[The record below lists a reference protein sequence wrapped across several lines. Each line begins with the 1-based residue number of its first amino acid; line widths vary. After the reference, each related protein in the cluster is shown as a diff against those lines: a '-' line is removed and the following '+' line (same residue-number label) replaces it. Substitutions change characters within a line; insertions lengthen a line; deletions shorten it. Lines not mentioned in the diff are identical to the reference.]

1 LNPADA
7 DNIWGSSAMRRIAA
21 QPGESIMARLSV
33 YDPFAEV
40 FPELFRGLLAP
51 ARAAAPEAL
60 EIRIEVRE
68 TANAYQV
75 QAELPG
81 VRKDDIQVQIDGNRV
96 SISAE
101 VRREAADKPESERV
115 LRSERFYGQLAR
127 SFALASEIDDKQ
139 ASAKFE
145 QGILTLTL
153 PKQTAPSARRITIQ

>member
-1 LNPADA
+1 
-7 DNIWGSSAMRRIAA
+7 
-21 QPGESIMARLSV
+21 MARLSV

-40 FPELFRGLLAP
+40 FPELFRGLLSP

-68 TANAYQV
+68 SANAYQV

-101 VRREAADKPESERV
+101 VKREATEKPENERV

-127 SFALASEIDDKQ
+127 SFALATEIDDKQ
-139 ASAKFE
+139 ASARFE

-153 PKQTAPSARRITIQ
+153 PKQTAPSARRITIE

>member
-1 LNPADA
+1 
-7 DNIWGSSAMRRIAA
+7 
-21 QPGESIMARLSV
+21 MARLSV

-40 FPELFRGLLAP
+40 FPELFRGLLTP
-51 ARAAAPEAL
+51 ARASAPEAL

-68 TANAYQV
+68 YANAYQV

-101 VRREAADKPESERV
+101 VKREAVDKPESERV

-127 SFALASEIDDKQ
+127 SFALATEIDDKQ
-139 ASAKFE
+139 ASARFE

-153 PKQTAPSARRITIQ
+153 PKQTAPSARKITIQ

>member
-1 LNPADA
+1 
-7 DNIWGSSAMRRIAA
+7 
-21 QPGESIMARLSV
+21 MARLSV

-40 FPELFRGLLAP
+40 FPELFRGLLTP
-51 ARAAAPEAL
+51 ARATAPEAL

-101 VRREAADKPESERV
+101 VKREAADKPDSERV

-139 ASAKFE
+139 ASARFE

>member
-1 LNPADA
+1 
-7 DNIWGSSAMRRIAA
+7 MQRIAA
-21 QPGESIMARLSV
+21 QPGAFIMARLSV

-40 FPELFRGLLAP
+40 FPELFRGLLTP
-51 ARAAAPEAL
+51 ARATAPEAL

-101 VRREAADKPESERV
+101 VKREAADKPDSERV

-139 ASAKFE
+139 ASARFE

>member
-1 LNPADA
+1 
-7 DNIWGSSAMRRIAA
+7 
-21 QPGESIMARLSV
+21 MARLSV

-40 FPELFRGLLAP
+40 FPELFRSLLTP
-51 ARAAAPEAL
+51 SRGSAPEAI

-68 TANAYQV
+68 NANAYQV

-96 SISAE
+96 SINAE
-101 VRREAADKPESERV
+101 VKREAVDKPENERV

-139 ASAKFE
+139 ASARFE

-153 PKQTAPSARRITIQ
+153 PKQTTPSARRITIQ

>member
-1 LNPADA
+1 MKAISGAPHCNPH
-7 DNIWGSSAMRRIAA
+7 GV
-21 QPGESIMARLSV
+21 EIMARLSV

-40 FPELFRGLLAP
+40 FPEIFRGLLAP

-68 TANAYQV
+68 HAASYQV

-81 VRKDDIQVQIDGNRV
+81 VRKEDIQVQIDGNRV

-101 VRREAADKPESERV
+101 VKRESAERAEGERV
-115 LRSERFYGQLAR
+115 LRSERFYGPMAR
-127 SFALASEIDDKQ
+127 SFALASEIDDNS
-139 ASAKFE
+139 ASARFE

-153 PKQTAPSARRITIQ
+153 PKAAAPSARRITIN

>member
-1 LNPADA
+1 
-7 DNIWGSSAMRRIAA
+7 
-21 QPGESIMARLSV
+21 MARLSV

-40 FPELFRGLLAP
+40 FPELFRGLLTP
-51 ARAAAPEAL
+51 ARASAPEAL

-68 TANAYQV
+68 SANAYQV

-101 VRREAADKPESERV
+101 VKREAVDKPETERV

-139 ASAKFE
+139 ASARFE
-145 QGILTLTL
+145 QGILTLIL
-153 PKQTAPSARRITIQ
+153 PKQTAPSARKITIQ